1 MKHFGKVFSEL
12 LFRSGVSQKAVGE
25 QLGLSHVTVTRMKET
40 PTVDALV
47 LEKVCRVFHVPVT
60 YFFDSDVL
68 GEGESGGKTLH
79 VAMLEQQ
86 NAMLQR
92 LVDEKERTIQILLK
106 A

>member
-40 PTVDALV
+40 PTVDAAV

-60 YFFDSDVL
+60 YFFDADVL

-86 NAMLQR
+86 NEQVFS
-92 LVDEKERTIQILLK
+92 LVHSV
-106 A
+106 AF